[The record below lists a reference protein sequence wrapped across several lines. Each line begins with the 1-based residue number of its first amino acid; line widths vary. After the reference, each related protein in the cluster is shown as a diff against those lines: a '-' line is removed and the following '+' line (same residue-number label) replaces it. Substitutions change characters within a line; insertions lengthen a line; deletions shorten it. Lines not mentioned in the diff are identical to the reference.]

1 VHTKIYHF
9 LRQKNTIFR
18 VKNLGWTKIATMG
31 ETMTKN
37 SDFVSKS
44 QTFTE
49 TPFHS
54 STENTKNIYDYTNHA
69 NKPNM

>member
-1 VHTKIYHF
+1 
-9 LRQKNTIFR
+9 

-37 SDFVSKS
+37 SDSASKA
-44 QTFTE
+44 QIFTE

-54 STENTKNIYDYTNHA
+54 LSKNTKNIYDYTNHA